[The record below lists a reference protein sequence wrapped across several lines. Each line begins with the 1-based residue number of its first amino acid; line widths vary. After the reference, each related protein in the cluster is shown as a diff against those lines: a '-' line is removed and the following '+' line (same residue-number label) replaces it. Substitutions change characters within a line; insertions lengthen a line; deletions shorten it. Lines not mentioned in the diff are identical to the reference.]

1 MASRTPWQLFP
12 VGLLRSAGLPFE
24 WLDDLGQAELEPR
37 AEAAAA
43 SAAEL
48 GRVRTEVIAALK
60 RAQAECDHEQ
70 RPALNRTLKAVIHY
84 RPAPTV
90 PPVAAQVTH
99 WWHTAL
105 TAHHAAEAALA
116 ASLGTALAAEGELLR
131 KRAYDEAFLEG
142 VLMAS
147 PHAHDELVRSV
158 ERGRM
163 SPRVETT
170 AYRYLQRFCAKAE
183 TTGHVGP
190 LSLVRVGD
198 ASPTA
203 AGSGVRAAYRDPVL
217 GELAYWCLGDGR
229 RGRRRTSIS
238 FWAAEALAE
247 AVLSD
252 PVLGVRLRRPRRVI
266 GVGQTG
272 LSRAERAV
280 LDRADGSRTLA
291 GIAAETG
298 LGETVAIATE
308 LAGRGLLRLDRH
320 LRDHT
325 ADPGADLRGLL
336 AGTGA
341 PPAAEAAALLDDI
354 TRFADLRYP
363 RRPEAL
369 SALADRFTALTGRA
383 AWRGGG
389 RISADRA
396 ILYEDAL
403 DNVRELRI
411 GDAGARRLADR
422 LGTVLDLLASLAID
436 ERVAGQRELD
446 QLLSGRSCADLPAT
460 EVRRWS
466 PSLPAGATERL
477 ARLVDPAVA
486 TVRLTRADLE
496 AAGLIRTDLDRWPLF
511 GAADLMLVGQ
521 PTAGPEAVGG
531 GAGGGGGEPLVVLSE
546 LHHIWPQ
553 LARPVRG
560 LYSDEQLGVPQLG
573 RLLAEQ
579 LAPAMPT
586 VQEVRRVQKGT
597 DNSPAGHRLLCLDT
611 ASPVPGAVPVDALR
625 VRRWANGF
633 IGLHDPHTRRDLWL
647 LPEYDDTDV
656 PVGGLVCCATPALEL
671 PRISVGER
679 TPRIVVDGVV
689 LQRRRWDPRPADVPT
704 FGGPEPTARDWRR
717 LHDWRRRLG
726 LPRHAFYLV
735 DAEAKPM
742 FLDFG
747 SVLSVRSFVRTV
759 GTATTLTLTEMLP
772 EPPRLWLS
780 TPDGTLTSELR
791 TLWWRAARAPVPA
804 RPEGG

>member
-24 WLDDLGQAELEPR
+24 WLDDLGRPELDSR
-37 AEAAAA
+37 ADAAAA

-48 GRVRTEVIAALK
+48 GRVRTEVIAGLK
-60 RAQAECDHEQ
+60 RAQAECGPEQ

-84 RPAPTV
+84 RPAPAV
-90 PPVAAQVTH
+90 PPVAAPVTQR
-99 WWHTAL
+99 WQTAVA
-105 TAHHAAEAALA
+105 AHHAAEAALT
-116 ASLGTALAAEGELLR
+116 ASLATALATERELLR

-142 VLMAS
+142 VLMSS

-163 SPRVETT
+163 STRIETT

-198 ASPTA
+198 AYPTP
-203 AGSGVRAAYRDPVL
+203 AGSGVRAVYRDPVL

-252 PVLGVRLRRPRRVI
+252 SVLGIRLRRPRRVI
-266 GVGQTG
+266 GVGYAG
-272 LSRAERAV
+272 LSPAERAV

-291 GIAAETG
+291 GIAAEPG
-298 LGETVAIATE
+298 LGETVEIATA

-320 LRDHT
+320 FRDHT

-336 AGTGA
+336 AGTDA
-341 PPAAEAAALLDDI
+341 PATAEVAALLDDI

-363 RRPEAL
+363 RRPAAL
-369 SALADRFTALTGRA
+369 SALADRFTTLTGRA

-403 DNVRELRI
+403 DNVRGLRI
-411 GDAGARRLADR
+411 GGAGAGRLADR

-446 QLLSGRSCADLPAT
+446 QLLRGRGCADLPAT

-466 PSLPAGATERL
+466 PSLPAGATELL

-486 TVRLTRADLE
+486 TVRLTRADL
-496 AAGLIRTDLDRWPLF
+496 AAGGLIRPDLDRWPLF
-511 GAADLMLVGQ
+511 GAADLMLVGE
-521 PTAGPEAVGG
+521 PGAGPQTVGG
-531 GAGGGGGEPLVVLSE
+531 RGPDDGGEPLVVLSE
-546 LHHIWPQ
+546 LHHIWPL

-560 LYSDEQLGVPQLG
+560 LYPDEQLGVPQLG

-579 LAPAMPT
+579 LAPAQPT
-586 VQEVRRVQKGT
+586 VQEIRRAQKGT

-611 ASPVPGAVPVDALR
+611 TSPEPGAVSVDDLR

-656 PVGGLVCCATPALEL
+656 PVGGLVHCTTPALEL
-671 PRISVGER
+671 PRISVGEH

-689 LQRRRWDPRPADVPT
+689 LQRRRWDPRPTDVPT

-726 LPRHAFYLV
+726 LPRHAFYLA

-759 GTATTLTLTEMLP
+759 GTATAITLTEMLP
-772 EPPRLWLS
+772 EPPRLWLG

-791 TLWWRAARAPVPA
+791 TLWWRGRAPVPA